1 MPARGGPAR
10 GRGRSAP
17 PQGVLTPRANSSTS
31 TTGSTATNP
40 TPSPDPVHGGGG
52 PALSGRDHINT
63 YEVVTPLICVLQ
75 VYELL
80 FFYGFEGRGHVR
92 PGGTDRGLPYC
103 ADYRGTCMPSTEAH
117 WAPTDKRVKP
127 KRNFKR
133 EVSRLQ
139 HSTYHWPDEGIP

>member
-1 MPARGGPAR
+1 MFRSPPRLSWGPSAEPSSPSTCRGSRRSGAGDCQGAPRETPWAPVATSARGGPAL
-10 GRGRSAP
+10 GRGRHAP
-17 PQGVLTPRANSSTS
+17 PQGVLTPRANSSSS

-75 VYELL
+75 VCELL

-92 PGGTDRGLPYC
+92 PGGTHRG
-103 ADYRGTCMPSTEAH
+103 
-117 WAPTDKRVKP
+117 PTLIR
-127 KRNFKR
+127 
-133 EVSRLQ
+133 
-139 HSTYHWPDEGIP
+139 